1 MIDLTPPSGYD
12 IKGIGRATGGD
23 WYADLSSVTE
33 NGTIEGPINYID
45 NDENTFLSLK
55 IILEKKPKREVII
68 FESTGDFREPNEG
81 EYFRMNDGY
90 PRAIGY
96 KHNDLLQVGDKEIF
110 RCIGHT
116 IE

>member
-1 MIDLTPPSGYD
+1 MI
-12 IKGIGRATGGD
+12 
-23 WYADLSSVTE
+23 
-33 NGTIEGPINYID
+33 
-45 NDENTFLSLK
+45 LK
-55 IILEKKPKREVII
+55 KKKQKKEIIT

-96 KHNDLLQVGDKEIF
+96 KHNDLLQVGDKKIF